1 MNMVSRA
8 LERRRKGQKGFT
20 LVELLVVV
28 IIIGILAAV
37 SVPIYLNQRKSAWN
51 SNAEQDA
58 KNAQTIVETYL
69 TDHNGKFGTDL
80 SGTAGTAGTAGAAG
94 TTGTTGTTV
103 TCDGGDHGT
112 TAAFGSQTLSCSAGV
127 TLVVTAGT
135 DHTTYTIRAWHENGT
150 KTYYYRSGTDASVQ
164 TTDVTAATI

>member
-58 KNAQTIVETYL
+58 KNAQTVVETYL
-69 TDHNGKFGTDL
+69 TDHNGAFPNDV
-80 SGTAGTAGTAGAAG
+80 AA
-94 TTGTTGTTV
+94 V
-103 TCDGGDHGT
+103 TCNDASGNKATIGGDGG
-112 TAAFGSQTLSCSAGV
+112 QQLNCSAGV
-127 TLVVTAGT
+127 TLTVTPSDNKEA
-135 DHTTYTIRAWHENGT
+135 YTITASHANGT
-150 KTYYYRSGTDASVQ
+150 KEYTYDSSQDAAIQ
-164 TTDVTAATI
+164 TSDKH

>member
-8 LERRRKGQKGFT
+8 LARRQKGEKGFT

-58 KNAQTIVETYL
+58 KNAQTVVETYL
-69 TDHNGKFGTDL
+69 TDHNGAFPTTD
-80 SGTAGTAGTAGAAG
+80 A
-94 TTGTTGTTV
+94 V
-103 TCDGGDHGT
+103 TCNGGDHGSNT
-112 TAAFGSQTLSCSAGV
+112 NIGGDAGQQLNCSAGV
-127 TLVVTAGT
+127 TLTVTPSSDKESYVITAQ
-135 DHTTYTIRAWHENGT
+135 HANGT
-150 KTYYYRSGTDASVQ
+150 KQYTYDSSQDAAIQ
-164 TTDVTAATI
+164 TSSKNN

>member
-8 LERRRKGQKGFT
+8 LARRQKGEKGFT

-58 KNAQTIVETYL
+58 KNAL
-69 TDHNGKFGTDL
+69 
-80 SGTAGTAGTAGAAG
+80 
-94 TTGTTGTTV
+94 TV
-103 TCDGGDHGT
+103 TETIMTEYNGHLPDDFNVDCKSTDGN
-112 TAAFGSQTLSCSAGV
+112 AASDTVDGQTFNCSAGV
-127 TLVVTAGT
+127 ELTVTKG
-135 DHTTYTIRAWHENGT
+135 DDDTTYVISAHHKDGT
-150 KTYYYRSGTDASVQ
+150 KTYTYNSKTDAALKSN
-164 TTDVTAATI
+164 

>member
-8 LERRRKGQKGFT
+8 LARRQKGEKGFT

-58 KNAQTIVETYL
+58 KNAVTVTETL
-69 TDHNGKFGTDL
+69 MTDHNGALPSTF
-80 SGTAGTAGTAGAAG
+80 
-94 TTGTTGTTV
+94 TV
-103 TCDGGDHGT
+103 SCDGVSSNAAA
-112 TAAFGSQTLSCSAGV
+112 TATVDDQTYTCSAGV
-127 TLVVTAGT
+127 KLTVEGVDKNTAGDFTTYKVTAKH
-135 DHTTYTIRAWHENGT
+135 DQGT
-150 KTYYYRSGTDASVQ
+150 KTYTYTSGTDAAVH
-164 TTDVTAATI
+164 AE

>member
-51 SNAEQDA
+51 STAESDA
-58 KNAQTIVETYL
+58 KNAQTAVETMM
-69 TDHNGKFGTDL
+69 TDNNGAWP
-80 SGTAGTAGTAGAAG
+80 SGATKIECVGGS
-94 TTGTTGTTV
+94 TGS
-103 TCDGGDHGT
+103 
-112 TAAFGSQTLSCSAGV
+112 SQTIGANQQVNCSAGV
-127 TLVVTAGT
+127 TLTITPEASSSAGT
-135 DHTTYTIRAWHENGT
+135 GVFDSYLIEASHESGT
-150 KTYYYRSGTDASVQ
+150 KTYHYDSRTDASIQ
-164 TTDVTAATI
+164 SSNKS

>member
-58 KNAQTIVETYL
+58 KNAQTVVETYL
-69 TDHNGKFGTDL
+69 TENNGAFPTGA
-80 SGTAGTAGTAGAAG
+80 TAI
-94 TTGTTGTTV
+94 
-103 TCDGGDHGT
+103 TCEGGDHG
-112 TAAFGSQTLSCSAGV
+112 GSQILGTQQLNCSAGV
-127 TLVVTAGT
+127 TLKVTPSSDGESYTISA
-135 DHTTYTIRAWHENGT
+135 DHANGNKTYTYDSS
-150 KTYYYRSGTDASVQ
+150 KDAAIQ
-164 TTDVTAATI
+164 TTSKS

>member
-58 KNAQTIVETYL
+58 KNAMTVTETVM
-69 TDHNGKFGTDL
+69 TANGGKL
-80 SGTAGTAGTAGAAG
+80 P
-94 TTGTTGTTV
+94 TGFSVDCDASSANSAVKTTV
-103 TCDGGDHGT
+103 SGQDYT
-112 TAAFGSQTLSCSAGV
+112 CSAGV
-127 TLVVTAGT
+127 HLTVQASDDLL
-135 DHTTYTIRAWHENGT
+135 TYTISANHANGT
-150 KTYYYRSGTDASVQ
+150 KTYTYNSQTDSALQS
-164 TTDVTAATI
+164 TDK

>member
-69 TDHNGKFGTDL
+69 TDHNGQFGSDVP
-80 SGTAGTAGTAGAAG
+80 TAGVTCTGGD
-94 TTGTTGTTV
+94 TGTSE
-103 TCDGGDHGT
+103 DL
-112 TAAFGSQTLSCSAGV
+112 GSQKLTCSAGV
-127 TLVVTAGT
+127 TLKVTPHG
-135 DHTTYTIRAWHENGT
+135 TTYEITADHDQGT
-150 KTYYYRSGTDASVQ
+150 KIYTYNSESDSAIQ
-164 TTDVTAATI
+164 TSDKPKA

>member
-8 LERRRKGQKGFT
+8 LARRQKGEKGFT

-58 KNAQTIVETYL
+58 KNAM
-69 TDHNGKFGTDL
+69 
-80 SGTAGTAGTAGAAG
+80 
-94 TTGTTGTTV
+94 TV
-103 TCDGGDHGT
+103 TETVMTANGGKLPTDFAVDCDASSSNSASKVTVAGQDYT
-112 TAAFGSQTLSCSAGV
+112 CSAGV
-127 TLVVTAGT
+127 HLTVAKSSDSL
-135 DHTTYTIRAWHENGT
+135 TYTISADHANGT
-150 KTYYYRSGTDASVQ
+150 KMFYYNSSSDSALQSS
-164 TTDVTAATI
+164 DK

>member
-8 LERRRKGQKGFT
+8 LARRQKGEKGFT

-58 KNAQTIVETYL
+58 KNALTVTETVM
-69 TDHNGKFGTDL
+69 TENGGKLPTGFKVDCD
-80 SGTAGTAGTAGAAG
+80 A
-94 TTGTTGTTV
+94 TTGDANSFTPNGFEDQV
-103 TCDGGDHGT
+103 YN
-112 TAAFGSQTLSCSAGV
+112 CSAGV
-127 TLVVTAGT
+127 HLEVAANTT
-135 DHTTYTIRAWHENGT
+135 DGTTYTITASHENGT
-150 KTYYYRSGTDASVQ
+150 KVFFYNSASY
-164 TTDVTAATI
+164 AALQSSEK